1 MGICHHTY
9 QFLIPIVWFESH
21 LLVIT
26 GYFYE
31 IIHSINGVISTYNWQ
46 RDITV
51 CFEPMVKSPI
61 DSQNADE
68 NQPEMIEVIQAK
80 QRFVNWK
87 SSNKY
92 IKEIIRAWGLS

>member
-1 MGICHHTY
+1 
-9 QFLIPIVWFESH
+9 
-21 LLVIT
+21 
-26 GYFYE
+26 
-31 IIHSINGVISTYNWQ
+31 
-46 RDITV
+46 
-51 CFEPMVKSPI
+51 MVKSPI

-92 IKEIIRAWGLS
+92 IKKKLSERGD